1 VIFNHAKVI
10 SIDWLSYTIFDITR
24 CPSSRSLHVHL
35 ATCTRR
41 GIENYRQRA
50 GVPMAQRNEIHAG
63 SITGSVVVA
72 GSGNTINARLRVELA
87 KEPPPSAEAVDIR
100 AEFDELRKILE
111 QLQTPDQ
118 GKIRRALDD
127 ASEELAKPEADK
139 KEVGGAL
146 KRALDY
152 AGKVASL
159 GDEAVK
165 LAPHVHKLADWL
177 GSEWTSLLS

>member
-1 VIFNHAKVI
+1 V
-10 SIDWLSYTIFDITR
+10 T
-24 CPSSRSLHVHL
+24 
-35 ATCTRR
+35 
-41 GIENYRQRA
+41 E
-50 GVPMAQRNEIHAG
+50 RNEINAG

-72 GSGNTINARLRVELA
+72 GSGNTINARLRVELGKGPPLA
-87 KEPPPSAEAVDIR
+87 DEPVDVR
-100 AEFDELRKILE
+100 AEFAGLRKILE

-127 ASEELAKPEADK
+127 AGEELTKPEANK
-139 KEVGGAL
+139 EEVGSAI

-152 AGKVASL
+152 AGKLASL